1 MVILMISSMKKSAK
15 RIWSGI
21 LIGAFSFIIISLIL
35 TKVIYDGTF
44 SRYDVIAA
52 VPNELEG
59 MVEARETPR
68 FKSGENALCGYLYG
82 GTGDSLVV
90 IVPGY
95 RAGGDDYL
103 WQISELNA
111 LGYGVFTFEAT
122 GSCRSEG
129 DDAVGFAQTV
139 NDLECALSYIEE
151 NGRFGYKKLYLLGH
165 SRGAFAVCSVL
176 DGGYDITAA
185 VSISGV
191 NSSMEAVIQPAADK
205 VGFIAYG
212 NYPFLWLYQ
221 ASILGSDSVT
231 TDAAQEI
238 KASDIPVLVV
248 QGAGDTQ
255 YTEEKYSVYSHCKE
269 DGVKNVSYLLM
280 KGNGQDGHTTLL
292 FDADGTANNMLI
304 EEIHSFFK
312 EAGKKEN

>member
-1 MVILMISSMKKSAK
+1 MISSTKKSHK

-21 LIGAFSFIIISLIL
+21 VIGVFSFIIISLIL

-44 SRYDVIAA
+44 CRYDVIAD
-52 VPNELEG
+52 VPADLKG
-59 MVEARETPR
+59 MVESRETPR
-68 FKSGENALCGYLYG
+68 FKSGENSLCGYLYN
-82 GTGDSLVV
+82 GTGDGLIV

-103 WQISELNA
+103 CQISELNA
-111 LGYGVFTFEAT
+111 LGYGVFTFDAT

-129 DDAVGFAQTV
+129 EDSVGFAQTT

-151 NGRFGYKKLYLLGH
+151 NGRFGYKKIYLLGH
-165 SRGAFAVCSVL
+165 SRGAYAVCSVL

-185 VSISGV
+185 VSVSGV

-221 ASILGSDSVT
+221 ASIFGSDAVT
-231 TDAAQEI
+231 TNAAREI
-238 KASDIPVLVV
+238 SESDIPVMVV
-248 QGAGDTQ
+248 QGAGDNQ

-269 DGVKNVSYLLM
+269 DNPKNVRYLLM
-280 KGNGQDGHTTLL
+280 THKGQDGHTSLL

-304 EEIHSFFK
+304 EEIHRFFE
-312 EAGKKEN
+312 EADKKKN